1 MRISLVRHGESEGN
15 VGTHDYSAAGDHLVQ
30 LTEKGRQQAYDAG
43 WSLRNEIYHYG
54 DQPGPLVYCS
64 PYVRARQTLEGM
76 LDAGRVTR
84 STTRVYEDARLRE
97 VDHGYDSVQEQE
109 AMRAVHGY
117 FYYRYKGGE
126 SPADCFDR
134 MSTFLESMMRQVE
147 RKKPE
152 NVIIVTHGLAIRC
165 FVMRFMHLT
174 VEQFESL
181 ANPGNCAIITI
192 DHKDKISPAVF
203 TSGRWAVTGIGQRYI
218 PESA

>member
-15 VGTHDYSAAGDHLVQ
+15 TGVHDYSAAGDHMVQ
-30 LTEKGRQQAYDAG
+30 LTEKGRNQASGAG
-43 WSLRNEIYHYG
+43 WRLHAEIYYV
-54 DQPGPLVYCS
+54 DPQPPPLVYCS
-64 PYVRARQTLEGM
+64 PYTRTRQTLEEM
-76 LDAGRVTR
+76 FKATRV
-84 STTRVYEDARLRE
+84 SMSPPRVYEDARLRE
-97 VDHGYDSVQEQE
+97 VDHGYDSVEEQE
-109 AMRAVHGY
+109 AMRSVHGY

-147 RKKPE
+147 RKKPK

-181 ANPGNCAIITI
+181 ANPKNCDIVTI
-192 DHKDKISPAVF
+192 DLRDRIGPAMF
-203 TSGRWAVTGIGQRYI
+203 LSGRWAVTGLRLR
-218 PESA
+218 